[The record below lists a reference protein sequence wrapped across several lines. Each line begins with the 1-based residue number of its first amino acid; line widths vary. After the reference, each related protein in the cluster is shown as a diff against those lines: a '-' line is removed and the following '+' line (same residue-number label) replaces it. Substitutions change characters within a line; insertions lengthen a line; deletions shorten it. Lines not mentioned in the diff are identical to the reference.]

1 MHRPYRQIL
10 TVLRNEMC
18 EILLQSALSCA
29 VPFPRQQSRTGL
41 RQSALLVRRARL
53 QHGFFLG
60 GEPQGHSAC
69 CAIWRNFQMGLRKSG
84 RMDRDG
90 ESRSERAAKA
100 TGCRRATRCAA
111 TDPAS
116 WMSGRPAAAGGTVGN
131 DQITD
136 KILVALRGS
145 PARASRLG

>member
-1 MHRPYRQIL
+1 MASL
-10 TVLRNEMC
+10 DL
-18 EILLQSALSCA
+18 
-29 VPFPRQQSRTGL
+29 
-41 RQSALLVRRARL
+41 
-53 QHGFFLG
+53 
-60 GEPQGHSAC
+60 
-69 CAIWRNFQMGLRKSG
+69 
-84 RMDRDG
+84 
-90 ESRSERAAKA
+90 SERPRLLA

>member
-1 MHRPYRQIL
+1 
-10 TVLRNEMC
+10 
-18 EILLQSALSCA
+18 
-29 VPFPRQQSRTGL
+29 
-41 RQSALLVRRARL
+41 
-53 QHGFFLG
+53 
-60 GEPQGHSAC
+60 
-69 CAIWRNFQMGLRKSG
+69 MGLRKSG